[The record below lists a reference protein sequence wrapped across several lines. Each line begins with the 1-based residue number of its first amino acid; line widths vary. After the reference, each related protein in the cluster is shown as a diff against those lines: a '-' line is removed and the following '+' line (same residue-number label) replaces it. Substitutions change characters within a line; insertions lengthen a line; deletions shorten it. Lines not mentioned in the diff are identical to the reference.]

1 MPKRSRIRILCVD
14 DHSVVRDGLAA
25 LISLEDDMEVVASA
39 SDGEEAVRQ
48 YRSHHP
54 DVTLMDLQLPA
65 MSGVQ
70 AIRQIRK
77 EDADARILVLT
88 MYQGDEDVY
97 QAVEAGASAYLSK
110 STLSDSLIEAI
121 REVHAGRTSLPEGV
135 VAQLATHVRETALT
149 SREHEVLQLLAQ
161 GMRNKEISLSLR
173 ISDSTVETHVKNIF
187 AKLHVH
193 DRTAAL
199 AIAVKR
205 GIVRLE

>member
-25 LISLEDDMEVVASA
+25 LIGLEDDMEVVASA

-121 REVHAGRTSLPEGV
+121 REVYAGRTSLPEGV

-149 SREHEVLQLLAQ
+149 SREHEVLRLLAQ
-161 GMRNKEISLSLR
+161 GMRNKEISLSLG
-173 ISDSTVETHVKNIF
+173 IGDSTVETHVKNIF